1 MKQNPISAALSRVNG
16 DYRVQLLKG
25 GVRVARHF
33 VKVEREQGTLL
44 DTLSL
49 MREKSGMAFARDWS
63 YGELLEWAAGHHLYK
78 PFLEYGNDV
87 LSFNDMNRRANRVA
101 RRLRDA
107 GIGSGTGLAIM
118 MTNHPRFLDAI
129 FASQKI
135 GAWSVPVNIALVGD
149 GLAYILEHSEVS
161 AVVCDHEALPKILAV
176 RERLP
181 RLSNIWV
188 NTAEAPA
195 GFVLPPGTQD
205 FAALEHGPA
214 QDGDNLGL
222 RFDTS
227 APAIL
232 MYTSGT
238 TGLPKAVVSSYG
250 QLRTRQIGI
259 ASHLLYD
266 FDDKLYTCLPLFH
279 ANALM
284 LTVMQALWM
293 GIPLRLSKRFSASR
307 FWRELAECGATQF
320 NTVGSMIPVLLKTPP
335 GQWDRAHRVRRVMSA
350 ACPKEAWRPFEERF
364 GVTIW
369 EFYGAVDGAGL
380 TIFNTGNAPIGSI
393 GKPARSLKWRL
404 MTEEGREAGPGEPG
418 ELQVFVK
425 DRAESR
431 VNYWKNEKATGE
443 KVTDGWLHTGD
454 LLQKDE
460 NGYLY
465 FVGRATD
472 SMRVRGENVS
482 AYEIEKVVDGHPDV
496 LESAA
501 FGVPSP
507 LGEQDA
513 MIAVIPVEGHRVDP
527 ADLLRYL
534 RDRLPKYAVPAWLE
548 IVSEIPKT
556 GTHRVIKAD
565 LKKRGVTPAA
575 IKLDDALLGGASTQ
589 PRQEK
594 RNA

>member
-1 MKQNPISAALSRVNG
+1 MNANPLSTALGRVSNN
-16 DYRVQLLKG
+16 YRVQLLQG
-25 GVRVARHF
+25 GLRVARHF
-33 VKVEREQGTLL
+33 VSVEREQGTLL
-44 DTLSL
+44 DTLGR
-49 MREKSGMAFARDWS
+49 MRKTSGLAFARDWTWA
-63 YGELLEWAAGHHLYK
+63 ELLEWAASHHRYQ
-78 PFLEYGNDV
+78 PFIEYGNDV
-87 LSFNDMNRRANRVA
+87 LSFNDMNRRANRVG
-101 RRLRDA
+101 RRLQDA
-107 GIGSGTGLAIM
+107 GIGTGTGLAIM
-118 MTNHPRFLDAI
+118 MSNHPRFIDAVY
-129 FASQKI
+129 AAQKI
-135 GAWSVPVNIALVGD
+135 GAWSVPVNTALVGD

-161 AVVCDHEALPKILAV
+161 AVVCDHDSVAKVMAV
-176 RERLP
+176 RDRLP
-181 RLSNIWV
+181 RLANIWV

-195 GFVLPPGTQD
+195 GFTLPAGTQD
-205 FAALEHGPA
+205 FTALEQGTAGDGENIGLGVDHG
-214 QDGDNLGL
+214 
-222 RFDTS
+222 

-250 QLRTRQIGI
+250 QLRTRQIGM
-259 ASHLLYD
+259 AAHLLVGPE
-266 FDDKLYTCLPLFH
+266 DKLYSCLPLFH

-284 LTVMQALWM
+284 ISVIQALWV

-335 GQWDRAHRVRRVMSA
+335 GPWDRAHRVRRVISA

-364 GVTIW
+364 GTTLW

-380 TIFNTGNAPIGSI
+380 TIFNTGNAPVGSL
-393 GKPARSLKWRL
+393 GKPPRSLQWRL
-404 MTEEGREAGPGEPG
+404 MTEDGREAGPGEPG

-425 DRAESR
+425 NRSESR
-431 VNYWKNEKATGE
+431 VAYWKNDKATGE

-454 LLQKDE
+454 LMQKDE
-460 NGYLY
+460 NDFLY

-513 MIAVIPVEGHRVDP
+513 MVTVIPVEGHTLDP

-534 RDRLPKYAVPAWLE
+534 RERLPKYAVPAWLE
-548 IVSEIPKT
+548 IVNELPKT
-556 GTHRVIKAD
+556 GTHRVIKGD
-565 LKKRGVTPAA
+565 LKKRGVTSAA
-575 IKLDDALLGGASTQ
+575 IKLDDALLTGSATATK
-589 PRQEK
+589 QEK
-594 RNA
+594 RHA